1 MRVFLNAYLMTVA
14 LGVMGCA
21 PTIHAVEVG
30 DRLLLGTITTLD
42 GRVMDQ
48 AYWNQRN
55 TLIQVWATWCTFCKK
70 QNVHLDQLIKKIQ
83 PHSLNVLTIS
93 IDKNEATVADYMQ
106 KHRYD
111 FPVVMMN
118 PQLHQMI
125 GKRKGVPE
133 VYVLDRRGIVI
144 QKDYGLMVDLD
155 FFELSKYAQK

>member
-55 TLIQVWATWCTFCKK
+55 TLIQVWATWC
-70 QNVHLDQLIKKIQ
+70 
-83 PHSLNVLTIS
+83 
-93 IDKNEATVADYMQ
+93 
-106 KHRYD
+106 
-111 FPVVMMN
+111 
-118 PQLHQMI
+118 
-125 GKRKGVPE
+125 
-133 VYVLDRRGIVI
+133 
-144 QKDYGLMVDLD
+144 
-155 FFELSKYAQK
+155 